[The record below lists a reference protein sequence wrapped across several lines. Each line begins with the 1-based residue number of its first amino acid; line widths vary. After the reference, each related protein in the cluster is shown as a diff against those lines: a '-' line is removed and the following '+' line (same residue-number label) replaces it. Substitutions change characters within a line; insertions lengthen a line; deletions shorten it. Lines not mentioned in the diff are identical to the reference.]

1 MFDFE
6 SVQHLRQTGQF
17 EAAKAVVLQYVE
29 MAPDDPT
36 VLYQMAWCHD
46 SLGEEHVAVPY
57 YEQALALGLAG
68 EDRLQ
73 AYIGL
78 GSTYRVIG
86 QFEDASD
93 VFHRA
98 LLEFPEAYA
107 LQAFLAM
114 TEYNLGQTDQAVG
127 RLLKTLATTS
137 SDVSIQTFDRAI
149 RYYAD
154 HLDEIVKE

>member
-6 SVQHLRQTGQF
+6 SVQHLRKTGQY
-17 EAAKAVVLQYVE
+17 EAAKELVRQYVE
-29 MAPDDPT
+29 TAPNDPA

-46 SLGEEHVAVPY
+46 SLGEEQAAVPY

-86 QFEDASD
+86 QRLTSIPRDDGVQPRSSQSGCRSVTQESCCD
-93 VFHRA
+93 V
-98 LLEFPEAYA
+98 
-107 LQAFLAM
+107 
-114 TEYNLGQTDQAVG
+114 VG
-127 RLLKTLATTS
+127 RLD
-137 SDVSIQTFDRAI
+137 SDI
-149 RYYAD
+149 
-154 HLDEIVKE
+154 